1 MSGGV
6 DKSGGPQISAWD
18 KVTNFFKPKKEDLPL
33 VLKNLSPVPSPG
45 ALRKIASRMSA
56 TMVVA
61 TVMYQAL
68 KFSPIP
74 VDRLLSRLTG
84 VKTLPYGG
92 GKVLQDPR
100 PNFDHAVVDPSKRV
114 TLTKEVEEGIRQDTG
129 TSGTYIKPGG
139 RQYATAVLKPYKETD
154 SVGRIVG
161 LGVSG
166 AFTGNVPKL
175 TPTSSDT
182 VNRAFNYVFTLVKPL
197 QYIPEFNS
205 GTIGYH
211 YEDMTIQGS
220 PVHKEHGNLLAG
232 TPTDE
237 NLRKLAKV
245 ETQYWHT
252 HPGIVTRWGGQLLS
266 EDQRFEFLKSV
277 RDSNPYKPKV

>member
-6 DKSGGPQISAWD
+6 NKSTGPQGGAWD
-18 KVTNFFKPKKEDLPL
+18 KVTNFFKPKTDLPL
-33 VLKNLSPVPSPG
+33 NLKNLSVVRSPSTFQ
-45 ALRKIASRMSA
+45 KIAWRMSKA
-56 TMVVA
+56 LVAA
-61 TVMYQAL
+61 TVVYQAL
-68 KFSPIP
+68 KLNPIP
-74 VDRLLSRLTG
+74 VDRILSGMTG

-92 GKVLQDPR
+92 GKVLQDSR
-100 PNFDHAVVDPSKRV
+100 PQFDHTGVDPSKRV
-114 TLTKEVEEGIRQDTG
+114 ALTKEVEEGIRQDTG

-139 RQYATAVLKPYKETD
+139 RQYATAVLKPYKDTD

-182 VNRAFNYVFTLVKPL
+182 VNRAFNYVFTLAKPL
-197 QYIPEFNS
+197 QYVPEFMS

-220 PVHKEHGNLLAG
+220 PVNKEHGNLLAKA
-232 TPTDE
+232 PTDE
-237 NLRKLAKV
+237 NLRNLAKV

-252 HPGIVTRWGGQLLS
+252 HPGIVTRTGGQLLT

-277 RDSNPYKPKV
+277 RDSNQYKPKV